1 MRDSCIM
8 CGVKHISKAIIL
20 LSEAQLGYPVH
31 FYLAL
36 GNLSEAEDELVL
48 EYPELA
54 NKIRDLR
61 LEIMEDVSEGVKL
74 VDLLYELM
82 ELVE

>member
-1 MRDSCIM
+1 M